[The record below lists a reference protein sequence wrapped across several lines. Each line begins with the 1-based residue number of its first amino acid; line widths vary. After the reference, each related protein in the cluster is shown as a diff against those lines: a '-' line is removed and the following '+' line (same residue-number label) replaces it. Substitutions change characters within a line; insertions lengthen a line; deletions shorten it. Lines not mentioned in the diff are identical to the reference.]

1 MGWILTTIR
10 TPAKEKDPEKKRKE
24 KEEPK
29 SRMVSIYHPDILEG
43 RMGRMLTIWYGPAK
57 MQDPEKKKEV
67 EAAA

>member
-1 MGWILTTIR
+1 
-10 TPAKEKDPEKKRKE
+10 
-24 KEEPK
+24 
-29 SRMVSIYHPDILEG
+29 MVSIYHPDILEG